1 MGCFGDFEC
10 PYDLAAGS
18 PQSERS
24 KKERR
29 EEATTLFIST
39 VDWMFLCPRKSQVEI
54 LTPRVMVLGGGAFG
68 R

>member
-1 MGCFGDFEC
+1 MGPQFLTPWAVSETFEC

-29 EEATTLFIST
+29 EEATTLFMST
-39 VDWMFLCPRKSQVEI
+39 VDWMFVRPRKSQVEI
-54 LTPRVMVLGGGAFG
+54 
-68 R
+68 